1 MRRLLVPTL
10 AATLTALIALPFVV
24 LLIQSLA
31 RSWPYP
37 ALWPQSWQFDQWWV
51 LGAAWPTLAAAAWR
65 SLILAVLVAV
75 LATSAGFFTS
85 HALTQGA
92 HRQHWLA
99 LALLPFAVP
108 PVIYALSLAQAYAAL
123 GLNGRYGGVLLAQL
137 PFAYGYAVLLC
148 GGYWTR
154 HSRELGELALALGAR
169 PRQVWWRV
177 HLPLAR
183 GLLGVCLFQ
192 TALMS
197 WFDFA
202 LVRII
207 GAGHVETLTLKVF
220 DYLGAGDLRQAA
232 AAALLLLGPPCLA
245 VLINPRLLW
254 PPVMSRVSP

>member
-10 AATLTALIALPFVV
+10 AVALTALIALPFVV
-24 LLIQSLA
+24 LLMQSLA
-31 RSWPYP
+31 RSWSYP
-37 ALWPQSWQFDQWWV
+37 ALWPQRWQLEQWLV
-51 LGAAWPTLAAAAWR
+51 LGAAWPSLAAAAWR
-65 SLILAVLVAV
+65 SLVLALLVALV
-75 LATSAGFFTS
+75 ATGAGFFTS
-85 HALTQGA
+85 RALTRSA
-92 HRQHWLA
+92 LRQRWLA

-108 PVIYALSLAQAYAAL
+108 PVVYALSLAQAYAAL
-123 GLNGRYGGVLLAQL
+123 GLNGHYGGVLLAQL

-148 GGYWTR
+148 RGYWTR
-154 HSRELGELALALGAR
+154 HSRALDELALSLGAR
-169 PRQVWWRV
+169 PAQVWWRV
-177 HLPLAR
+177 HVPLAR

-202 LVRII
+202 LVRVI

-245 VLINPRLLW
+245 LLANPRLLW
-254 PPVMSRVSP
+254 PPVSRAAP